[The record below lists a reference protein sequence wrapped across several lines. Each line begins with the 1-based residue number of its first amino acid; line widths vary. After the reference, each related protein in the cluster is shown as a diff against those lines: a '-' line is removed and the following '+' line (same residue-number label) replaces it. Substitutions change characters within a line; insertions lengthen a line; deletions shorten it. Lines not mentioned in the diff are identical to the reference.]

1 MFPTVYGF
9 EWNAFY
15 LTFLGVFFTVIMVVA
30 TTAVIALRR
39 AARDVQR
46 QKVDSIRWHADF
58 EELPE
63 RDRRCRHEFT
73 GEFRER
79 TCEQGFDCRGCDMHA
94 KLTARAGEVPA
105 ERYYHRGHTWA
116 QPEPDGT
123 VTVGLDDLGSRVFGE
138 PDSVEVPPPGSRVE
152 VNGTAWRMKRNG
164 LEVRVLSPVAGKVVA
179 ANSSHGEG
187 WILKVRPEG
196 SRLDVRHLLRG
207 READRWMLREFERLQ
222 LMVSPMPALA
232 DGGMPVADM
241 PASMPEA
248 DWDAVWGRMF
258 LNA

>member
-15 LTFLGVFFTVIMVVA
+15 LIFLGVFLTVVLVVVS
-30 TTAVIALRR
+30 TGVIALRR
-39 AARDVQR
+39 AAGDVRRNQ
-46 QKVDSIRWHADF
+46 VESIRWHADF
-58 EELPE
+58 EELPQP
-63 RDRRCRHEFT
+63 DRRCRHEFT
-73 GEFRER
+73 GEFRQR
-79 TCEQGFDCRGCDMHA
+79 TCEQGFDCRECDTHA
-94 KLTARAGEVPA
+94 KLVARSGTVPA
-105 ERYYHRGHTWA
+105 PRYYHRGHTWV

-138 PDSVEVPPPGSRVE
+138 PEAVTAPAPGSRVE
-152 VNGTAWRMKRNG
+152 VNGTGWRMQRNG
-164 LEVRVLSPVAGKVVA
+164 MSVRVLSPVAGEVVA
-179 ANSSHGEG
+179 ANPQAGG
-187 WILKVRPEG
+187 WVLKVKPDG
-196 SRLDVRHLLRG
+196 GRLDARHLLSG
-207 READRWMLREFERLQ
+207 READTWMLREFERLQ
-222 LMVSPMPALA
+222 LMVAPMRALA